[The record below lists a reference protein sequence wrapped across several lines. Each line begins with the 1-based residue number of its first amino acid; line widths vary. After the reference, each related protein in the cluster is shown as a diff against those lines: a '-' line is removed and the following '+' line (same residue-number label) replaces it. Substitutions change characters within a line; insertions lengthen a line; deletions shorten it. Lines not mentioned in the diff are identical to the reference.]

1 MIKNILKR
9 MIALSLAGC
18 LVLTGCNKQQT
29 EKTDTAEHTQ
39 EWKTAETTPFGR
51 YPEEVIY
58 TLGKMTGMNNSN
70 LPKGDTYEDNGYT
83 RYLKKQLNIQNKDV
97 FEAGEN
103 DNYQETVSMTIASRE
118 LPDVMVVNDM
128 DMLQLL
134 VDNDLI
140 EDLTQVYEDC
150 TSSRIKDIY
159 NSYGSE
165 ILDNVTFD
173 GKLMA
178 LPETNIDDGPSLCWL
193 RKDWM
198 DKLGLDAPETVEDVE
213 NIVHE
218 FVQKDPGGNGKGETV
233 GLVCDDEL
241 TGGCGYSYE
250 YQNDIIFASFG
261 AFPKQWIYNKDG
273 EVVYG
278 SVQNEA
284 KAALGKL
291 RQMYQQGTLDNN
303 FLMRESSN
311 IIELIVSGKCG
322 SFFGPW
328 WSPNNPLMSAMQK
341 NPNAEWQPYL
351 IQTDKDGQTSFA
363 SQNPNDKYVVVRKG
377 YKHPEIVMKIVS
389 VLFDDLRYDEEDVR
403 EMERYYQDNVD
414 PTARPLAIN
423 VDYKDALMRCYDSL
437 KDAIQGRKKLE
448 DLGLL
453 EGAYYISCSKYLD
466 RKKDT
471 SAQRSWED
479 WAAYASRMTA
489 CSVLRKGQTRQV
501 KSLFFGETKT
511 MKSNWWRLEELEKKV
526 YLEIVTG
533 QKPLSYFDE
542 FVKEWNRQGGEKI
555 RGEVAQEL
563 KGK

>member
-1 MIKNILKR
+1 M
-9 MIALSLAGC
+9 MALSLAGC

-29 EKTDTAEHTQ
+29 EKTDTADNIQ

-134 VDNDLI
+134 VDNDLV
-140 EDLTQVYEDC
+140 ENLTQVYEDC

-173 GKLMA
+173 GKLVA

-377 YKHPEIVMKIVS
+377 YKHPEIIMKIVS

-471 SAQRSWED
+471 SAQKSWED

-511 MKSNWWRLEELEKKV
+511 MKSNWWRLEELEKKA

>member
-1 MIKNILKR
+1 VIKNILKR

-159 NSYGSE
+159 NSYGGE

-198 DKLGLDAPETVEDVE
+198 DKLGLDAPKTVEDVE

-471 SAQRSWED
+471 SAQKSWED

>member
-198 DKLGLDAPETVEDVE
+198 DKLGLDAPKTVEDVE

-389 VLFDDLRYDEEDVR
+389 VLFDDLRYDEENVR

-471 SAQRSWED
+471 SAQKSWED

>member
-213 NIVHE
+213 NIVHK

-291 RQMYQQGTLDNN
+291 WRMYQQGTLDNN
-303 FLMRESSN
+303 FLMRESNN

-471 SAQRSWED
+471 SAQKSWED

>member
-1 MIKNILKR
+1 

-29 EKTDTAEHTQ
+29 EKTDTADNIQ

-51 YPEEVIY
+51 YPEEVVY

-159 NSYGSE
+159 NSYGGE

-291 RQMYQQGTLDNN
+291 RKMYQQGTLDNN

-471 SAQRSWED
+471 SAQKSWED

>member
-159 NSYGSE
+159 NSYGGE

-198 DKLGLDAPETVEDVE
+198 DKLGLDAPKTVEDVE

-453 EGAYYISCSKYLD
+453 EGAYNISCSKYLD

-471 SAQRSWED
+471 SAQKSWED

>member
-1 MIKNILKR
+1 

-198 DKLGLDAPETVEDVE
+198 DKLGLDAPKTVEDVE

-471 SAQRSWED
+471 SAQKSWED

-511 MKSNWWRLEELEKKV
+511 MKSNWWRLEELEKKA

>member
-18 LVLTGCNKQQT
+18 LVLTGCSKQQT

-159 NSYGSE
+159 NSYGGE

-198 DKLGLDAPETVEDVE
+198 DKLGLDAPKTVEDVE

-471 SAQRSWED
+471 SAQKSWED

>member
-1 MIKNILKR
+1 

-165 ILDNVTFD
+165 ILDNVTFN

-198 DKLGLDAPETVEDVE
+198 DKLGLDAPKTVEDVE

-437 KDAIQGRKKLE
+437 KDVIQGRKKLE

-471 SAQRSWED
+471 SAQKSWED

-489 CSVLRKGQTRQV
+489 CSVLKNGQTRQV

-511 MKSNWWRLEELEKKV
+511 MKSNWWRLEELEKKA

>member
-291 RQMYQQGTLDNN
+291 RKMYQQGTLDNN

-403 EMERYYQDNVD
+403 EMERYYQDNID

-471 SAQRSWED
+471 SAQKSWED

>member
-165 ILDNVTFD
+165 ILDNVMFD

-471 SAQRSWED
+471 SAQKSWED

-563 KGK
+563 KGR

>member
-29 EKTDTAEHTQ
+29 EKKDTAEHTQ

-70 LPKGDTYEDNGYT
+70 LPKGDTYEANGYT

-471 SAQRSWED
+471 SAQKSWED

>member
-134 VDNDLI
+134 VDNGLI

-165 ILDNVTFD
+165 ILDNVTFN

-198 DKLGLDAPETVEDVE
+198 DKLDLDAPETVEDVE

-351 IQTDKDGQTSFA
+351 IQTDKDGRTSFA

-453 EGAYYISCSKYLD
+453 EGAYYISCSKYID

-471 SAQRSWED
+471 SAQKSWED

>member
-1 MIKNILKR
+1 

-134 VDNDLI
+134 VDNGLI

-165 ILDNVTFD
+165 ILDNVTFN

-198 DKLGLDAPETVEDVE
+198 DKLDLDAPETVEDVE

-351 IQTDKDGQTSFA
+351 IQTDKDGRTSFA

-453 EGAYYISCSKYLD
+453 EGAYYISCSKYID

-471 SAQRSWED
+471 SAQKSWED

-511 MKSNWWRLEELEKKV
+511 MKSNWWRLEELEKKA

>member
-1 MIKNILKR
+1 

-128 DMLQLL
+128 EMLQLL

-198 DKLGLDAPETVEDVE
+198 DKLGLDAPKTVEDVE

-453 EGAYYISCSKYLD
+453 EGAYYISCSKYID

-471 SAQRSWED
+471 SAQKSWED

-511 MKSNWWRLEELEKKV
+511 MKSNWWRLEELEKKA

>member
-39 EWKTAETTPFGR
+39 EWKIAETTPFGR

-291 RQMYQQGTLDNN
+291 RQVYQQGTLDNN

-389 VLFDDLRYDEEDVR
+389 VLFDDLRYDEDDVR

-471 SAQRSWED
+471 SAQKSWED

-511 MKSNWWRLEELEKKV
+511 MKSNWWRLEELEKKA

>member
-159 NSYGSE
+159 NSYGGE

-198 DKLGLDAPETVEDVE
+198 DKLGMDAPETVEDVE

-291 RQMYQQGTLDNN
+291 RKMYQQGTLDNN

-471 SAQRSWED
+471 SAQKSWED

>member
-9 MIALSLAGC
+9 MMALSLAGC

-134 VDNDLI
+134 VDNDLV
-140 EDLTQVYEDC
+140 ENLTQVYEDC

-173 GKLMA
+173 GKLVA

-471 SAQRSWED
+471 SAQKSWED

-489 CSVLRKGQTRQV
+489 CSVLKKGQTRQV

-511 MKSNWWRLEELEKKV
+511 MKSNWWRLEELEKKA

>member
-291 RQMYQQGTLDNN
+291 RKMYQQGTLDNN

-403 EMERYYQDNVD
+403 EMERYYQDNID

-471 SAQRSWED
+471 SAQKSWED

-511 MKSNWWRLEELEKKV
+511 MKSNWWRLEELEKKA

>member
-1 MIKNILKR
+1 MIS
-9 MIALSLAGC
+9 LSLAGC

-165 ILDNVTFD
+165 ILDNVTFN

-198 DKLGLDAPETVEDVE
+198 DKLGLDAPKTVEDVE

-471 SAQRSWED
+471 SAQQSWED

-489 CSVLRKGQTRQV
+489 CSVLKKGQTRQV

-511 MKSNWWRLEELEKKV
+511 MKSNWWRLEELEKKA

>member
-9 MIALSLAGC
+9 MISLSLAGC

-165 ILDNVTFD
+165 ILDNVTFN

-198 DKLGLDAPETVEDVE
+198 DKLGLDAPKTVEDVE

-471 SAQRSWED
+471 SAQKSWED

-489 CSVLRKGQTRQV
+489 CSVLKKGQTRQV

-511 MKSNWWRLEELEKKV
+511 MKSNWWLEELEKKA

>member
-1 MIKNILKR
+1 M
-9 MIALSLAGC
+9 MALSLAGC

-29 EKTDTAEHTQ
+29 EKTDTADNIQ

-51 YPEEVIY
+51 YPEEVVY

-134 VDNDLI
+134 VDNDLV
-140 EDLTQVYEDC
+140 ENQTQVYEDC

-173 GKLMA
+173 GKLVA

-471 SAQRSWED
+471 SAQKSWED

-511 MKSNWWRLEELEKKV
+511 MKSNWWRLEELEKKA
-526 YLEIVTG
+526 YLEIVTR

>member
-29 EKTDTAEHTQ
+29 EKKDTAEHTQ

-471 SAQRSWED
+471 SAQKSWED

-526 YLEIVTG
+526 YLEIVTR

>member
-1 MIKNILKR
+1 

-103 DNYQETVSMTIASRE
+103 DNYQKTVSMTIASRE

-165 ILDNVTFD
+165 ILDNVTFN

-198 DKLGLDAPETVEDVE
+198 DKLGLDAPKTVEDVE

-471 SAQRSWED
+471 SAQKSWED

-489 CSVLRKGQTRQV
+489 CSVLKKGQTRQV

-511 MKSNWWRLEELEKKV
+511 MKSNWWRLEELEKKA

>member
-134 VDNDLI
+134 VDNGLI

-165 ILDNVTFD
+165 ILDNVTFN

-198 DKLGLDAPETVEDVE
+198 DKLDLDAPETVEDVE

-471 SAQRSWED
+471 SAQKSWED

-563 KGK
+563 KGR

>member
-140 EDLTQVYEDC
+140 EDLTQVYENC

-311 IIELIVSGKCG
+311 IIELIVSGRCG

-328 WSPNNPLMSAMQK
+328 WSPNNPLMSAMQE

-351 IQTDKDGQTSFA
+351 IQTDKDGRTSFA

-453 EGAYYISCSKYLD
+453 EGAYYISCSKYID

-471 SAQRSWED
+471 SAQKSWED

-563 KGK
+563 KGR

>member
-9 MIALSLAGC
+9 MMALSLAGC

-134 VDNDLI
+134 VDNGLI

-198 DKLGLDAPETVEDVE
+198 DKLGLDAPKTVEDVE

-291 RQMYQQGTLDNN
+291 RKMYQQGTLDNN

-471 SAQRSWED
+471 SAQKSWED

-563 KGK
+563 KGR

>member
-198 DKLGLDAPETVEDVE
+198 DKLGLDVPKTVEDVE

-466 RKKDT
+466 RKKET
-471 SAQRSWED
+471 SAQKSWED

-511 MKSNWWRLEELEKKV
+511 MKSNWWRLEELEKKA

>member
-9 MIALSLAGC
+9 IIALSLAGC

-29 EKTDTAEHTQ
+29 EKTDTADHTQ

-165 ILDNVTFD
+165 ILDNVTFN

-198 DKLGLDAPETVEDVE
+198 DKLDLDAPETVEDVE

-291 RQMYQQGTLDNN
+291 RRMYQQGILDNN
-303 FLMRESSN
+303 FLMRESNN

-471 SAQRSWED
+471 SAQKSWED

-511 MKSNWWRLEELEKKV
+511 MKSNWWRLEELEKKA

>member
-128 DMLQLL
+128 EMLQLL

-198 DKLGLDAPETVEDVE
+198 DKLGLDAPKTVEDVE

-466 RKKDT
+466 RKKET
-471 SAQRSWED
+471 SAQKSWED

-489 CSVLRKGQTRQV
+489 CSVLRNGQTRQV

-511 MKSNWWRLEELEKKV
+511 MKSNWWRLEELEKKA

>member
-128 DMLQLL
+128 EMLQLL

-198 DKLGLDAPETVEDVE
+198 DKLGLDAPKTVEDVE

-311 IIELIVSGKCG
+311 IIELIVSCKCG

-466 RKKDT
+466 RKKET
-471 SAQRSWED
+471 SAQKSWED

-511 MKSNWWRLEELEKKV
+511 MKSNWWRLEELEKKA

>member
-1 MIKNILKR
+1 VIKNILKR

-18 LVLTGCNKQQT
+18 LVLTGCSKQQT

-471 SAQRSWED
+471 SAQKSWED

-563 KGK
+563 KGR

>member
-159 NSYGSE
+159 NSYGGE

-198 DKLGLDAPETVEDVE
+198 DKLGLDAPKTVEDVE

-303 FLMRESSN
+303 FLMWESSN

-471 SAQRSWED
+471 SAQKSWED

>member
-1 MIKNILKR
+1 M
-9 MIALSLAGC
+9 MALSLAGC

-29 EKTDTAEHTQ
+29 EKTDTADNIQ

-51 YPEEVIY
+51 YPAEVVY

-134 VDNDLI
+134 VDNDLV
-140 EDLTQVYEDC
+140 EDLTQVYEYC

-291 RQMYQQGTLDNN
+291 RKMYQQGTLDNN
-303 FLMRESSN
+303 FLMRESNN

-471 SAQRSWED
+471 SAQKSWED

>member
-1 MIKNILKR
+1 

-128 DMLQLL
+128 EMLQLL

-198 DKLGLDAPETVEDVE
+198 DKLGLDAPKTVEDVE

-471 SAQRSWED
+471 SAQKSWED

-489 CSVLRKGQTRQV
+489 CSVLKKGQTRQV

-511 MKSNWWRLEELEKKV
+511 MKSNWWRLEELEKKA

>member
-29 EKTDTAEHTQ
+29 EKKDTAEHTQ

-198 DKLGLDAPETVEDVE
+198 DKLGLDAPKTVEDVE

-471 SAQRSWED
+471 SAQKSWED

-511 MKSNWWRLEELEKKV
+511 MKSNWWRLEELEKKA

>member
-1 MIKNILKR
+1 

-471 SAQRSWED
+471 SAQKSWED

-563 KGK
+563 KGR

>member
-9 MIALSLAGC
+9 IMALSLAGC

-165 ILDNVTFD
+165 ILDNVTFN

-291 RQMYQQGTLDNN
+291 RRMYQQGILDNN
-303 FLMRESSN
+303 FLMRESNN

-471 SAQRSWED
+471 SAQKSWED

-511 MKSNWWRLEELEKKV
+511 MKSNWWRLEELEKKA

>member
-165 ILDNVTFD
+165 ILNNVTFD

-198 DKLGLDAPETVEDVE
+198 DKLGLDAPKTVEDVE

-291 RQMYQQGTLDNN
+291 RKMYQQGTLDNN

-471 SAQRSWED
+471 SAQKSWED

>member
-1 MIKNILKR
+1 

-29 EKTDTAEHTQ
+29 EKKDTAEHTQ

-198 DKLGLDAPETVEDVE
+198 DKLGLAAPETVEDVE

-471 SAQRSWED
+471 SAQKSWED

-563 KGK
+563 KGR